1 MRFNFAAAGAWQT
14 LLLASLAFLTPLF
27 IWPAAVDSYVLPKWT
42 MLVLGT
48 IIFGIT
54 IAWGMMDRLPV
65 RIGFHPINGF
75 LFLTY
80 IWDMISV
87 AWAPSSELA
96 WMEVRR
102 TGALLA
108 AILLAQSLLTSR
120 RDRVLLVAKGIQGAS
135 LIIALWAI
143 VVDVQTAFAASK
155 PAVVATLGD
164 WRDYVSTASFGNTGH
179 VADFVVVGFLAWLG
193 SFVLTRSP
201 RVRIF
206 SAIALWIHAA
216 ALIVTWSVHSNLSL
230 ILASIA
236 LVAMLRGNGKLF
248 AWKRSARWVALGA
261 GFAAVVAFYV
271 VDHPANPHGS
281 AVWKRE
287 GTAKS
292 GGIFAQAFSSP
303 RWAAGAPTREA
314 IWLTSLEI
322 VRSDP
327 WGGTGAGNFT
337 YAYPAK
343 RSVIVEQD
351 PKLAPYASTWT
362 NAAHNDH
369 LQTWAETGIVGL
381 FLLIGVIAVSLKQSW
396 DRINEPGES
405 PGTRF
410 LLAIGASALIAQ
422 LVQMQMSFPLQLPVS
437 RIIFFGLLVLPELLP
452 ARGGAGDQRFF
463 VLVQRHVGPLR
474 VRVKL
479 ENMQIPR
486 ELGLTLP
493 LPLAQRIGAIVPVVL
508 LGAWIA
514 WGAMKPFRA
523 DVAYRPAR
531 EGKRIYDQL
540 AANPA
545 DPRVAQAAQ
554 IVEQSAKATLAIWP
568 GHVDC
573 RSGYSDLLV
582 REGRFAEAIEQG
594 TLVALKLNAMEV
606 YLRQAISLDST
617 GKPDLALPY
626 WTEVFR
632 RRPDLG
638 EIYPNEANRVLAAE
652 AAEGSPSGK

>member
-1 MRFNFAAAGAWQT
+1 MKFQFSAAGAWQT
-14 LLLASLAFLTPLF
+14 LLLASLAFITPLF

-42 MLVLGT
+42 MLVVGT
-48 IIFGIT
+48 ILFGIT

-65 RIGFHPINGF
+65 RVGFHPINGF
-75 LFLTY
+75 LFLTFV
-80 IWDMISV
+80 WDMISV

-102 TGALLA
+102 TGALLV

-135 LIIALWAI
+135 LLVAIWAI
-143 VVDVQTAFAASK
+143 AVDAQTAFASSK
-155 PAVVATLGD
+155 PGVVATLGD

-179 VADFVVVGFLAWLG
+179 VADFVVIGFLAWLG

-201 RVRIF
+201 RVRVF
-206 SAIALWIHAA
+206 SAFALWIHAA

-230 ILASIA
+230 IVASIA
-236 LVAMLRGNGKLF
+236 LVLILRGSAKLF
-248 AWKRSARWVALGA
+248 AWNRSARWIGLLC

-281 AVWKRE
+281 AVWNRE
-287 GTAKS
+287 GSSKN

-322 VRSDP
+322 IRADP

-337 YAYPAK
+337 FAYPAH
-343 RSVIVEQD
+343 RSVLVEQD

-362 NAAHNDH
+362 NAAHNDL

-381 FLLIGVIAVSLKQSW
+381 FLLLGVVAVSLKQSW
-396 DRINEPGES
+396 DRISEPGES

-410 LLAIGASALIAQ
+410 LLALGASALIAQ
-422 LVQMQMSFPLQLPVS
+422 LVQMQMSFPLQLPIS
-437 RIIFFGLLVLPELLP
+437 RMIFFGLLVLPELLP

-474 VRVKL
+474 VRIKL

-493 LPLAQRIGAIVPVVL
+493 LTLPQRCAAILPVVA
-508 LGAWIA
+508 LGAWIG
-514 WGAMKPFRA
+514 WGALKPLRA
-523 DVAYRPAR
+523 DMAYRPAR
-531 EGKRIYDQL
+531 EAKRLFDQL
-540 AANPA
+540 GGNPA
-545 DPRVAQAAQ
+545 DPRAVQAAQ
-554 IVEQSAKATLAIWP
+554 IVERSAKATLAIWP

-573 RSGYSDLLV
+573 RSGFSDLLV
-582 REGRFAEAIEQG
+582 RTGRFSEAIEQG
-594 TLVALKLNAMEV
+594 TLVSHKLNATEV

-617 GKPDLALPY
+617 NQPEAALPY
-626 WTEVFR
+626 WQEVFR
-632 RRPDLG
+632 RRPDYG
-638 EIYPNEANRVLAAE
+638 DMYPNEANRVLAAE
-652 AAEGSPSGK
+652 AASVEK